1 MSYRLFLLIHGF
13 FHLFNMPPQITAP
26 ADEASSFEIK
36 IDFEKHSEQ
45 PGRVFQSMAQM
56 IESFHLID
64 NDLLLPF
71 DIRAETFLILEDIK
85 TGSLRTRLTTMLRS
99 VDDEALKE
107 GEIKKIIGNYLL
119 KGKYRLIHFL
129 ENKKQIT
136 DRSEIEAL
144 GTDLYQLAVETDVK
158 KLPSYKRVPS
168 SALLRDIQL
177 ITLAV
182 EQLKPA
188 DTAKFITQNGEVQ
201 FNQSFQYH
209 QDAVETLLTKETK
222 NFEKSEILKVKKPDY
237 LGDSMWE
244 LKYRDR
250 IIPVKITDHNWLFEF
265 QSRKKDVRPGDALS
279 VVLQTQI
286 NYGFQDEEISVHYRI
301 LKVKEIIPDES
312 PEQGN
317 LIPP

>member
-1 MSYRLFLLIHGF
+1 
-13 FHLFNMPPQITAP
+13 MPTPEIKQ
-26 ADEASSFEIK
+26 ADPASSFELK
-36 IDFEKHSEQ
+36 IDFEKHSDN

-64 NDLLLPF
+64 NDLLVPF
-71 DIRAETFLILEDIK
+71 DVHAETFLILEDIK
-85 TGSLRTRLTTMLRS
+85 AGSLRTVLTTMLRS
-99 VDDEALKE
+99 VDDESLKD
-107 GEIKKIIGNYLL
+107 GEIKKIIGSYLL

-129 ENKKQIT
+129 EDKKQIT
-136 DRSEIEAL
+136 ERAEIESLEA
-144 GTDLYQLAVETDVK
+144 DLHKLAVETDVK

-188 DTAKFITQNGEVQ
+188 DTAKFISKNGDAL

-222 NFEKSEILKVKKPDY
+222 NIESPETLKVKKPDY

-250 IIPVKITDHNWLFEF
+250 VIPAKITDHDWLLEF
-265 QSRKKDVRPGDALS
+265 QSRNIDVRPGDALS
-279 VVLQTQI
+279 VILQTQI

-301 LKVKEIIPDES
+301 LKVKEVIPDTS
-312 PEQGN
+312 PEQSD
-317 LIPP
+317 LLPP

>member
-1 MSYRLFLLIHGF
+1 
-13 FHLFNMPPQITAP
+13 MPSP
-26 ADEASSFEIK
+26 AIEQADPASSFELK
-36 IDFEKHSEQ
+36 IDFEKHSEN
-45 PGRVFQSMAQM
+45 PGRVFQAMAQM

-71 DIRAETFLILEDIK
+71 DAHAETFLILEDIK
-85 TGSLRTRLTTMLRS
+85 AGSLRTVLTTMLRS
-99 VDDEALKE
+99 VDDESLKA
-107 GEIKKIIGNYLL
+107 GEIKKIIGSYLL

-129 ENKKQIT
+129 EDKKQIT
-136 DRSEIEAL
+136 ERAEIEAL
-144 GTDLYQLAVETDVK
+144 GADLHKLAVETDVK
-158 KLPSYKRVPS
+158 KLPSYKRVSS

-182 EQLKPA
+182 EHLKPA
-188 DTAKFITQNGEVQ
+188 DTAKFISINGDAL

-222 NFEKSEILKVKKPDY
+222 DFESSEILKVKKPDY

-250 IIPVKITDHNWLFEF
+250 VIPAKITDHNWLLEF
-265 QSRKKDVRPGDALS
+265 QSRKVDVRPGDALS
-279 VVLQTQI
+279 VILQTQI

-301 LKVKEIIPDES
+301 LKVNEIS
-312 PEQGN
+312 TCQRHNGKGK
-317 LIPP
+317 L